1 MENLQ
6 HKKLVDTFFFFF
18 SPALDSVNRNELW
31 SINYIY
37 IYIYQ
42 MPRRKQTKYK
52 WFSMVDMN
60 KIKIFYFY
68 SFLSTKNINDFNNKN
83 LKKGL

>member
-37 IYIYQ
+37 IY
-42 MPRRKQTKYK
+42 TKCLEGNRQNI
-52 WFSMVDMN
+52 SG
-60 KIKIFYFY
+60 
-68 SFLSTKNINDFNNKN
+68 FLWLI
-83 LKKGL
+83 

>member
-1 MENLQ
+1 
-6 HKKLVDTFFFFF
+6 
-18 SPALDSVNRNELW
+18 
-31 SINYIY
+31 
-37 IYIYQ
+37 